1 MHELPPLEQRS
12 LRLDNGVQAT
22 LLYDPQACR
31 LALAAGVD
39 AGSLH
44 EPEAWPGLA
53 HFLEHCLF
61 LGSAGFAEV
70 GAFAGYVHGC
80 GGRYNARTLG
90 LHSQYYLEMPA
101 RELAPA
107 LERFCDLLVRPLL
120 LPERLLAER
129 EVLHAEYLARCQDG
143 DSQLL
148 GALACLLDPAHPLAH
163 FHAGARD
170 SLDPQSAAFL
180 AELRA
185 WHARHYRGEN
195 LRLLVCGPQSLGELE
210 AQVRAVAGALPGGA
224 RVPVPAWPS
233 PWPAGQ
239 GRLRLEL
246 EQPSRRRMS
255 LWWALEHVAARDEP
269 ALDLLR
275 QALQRS
281 DSGSLPGVLL
291 ARGLARS
298 ARLELHP
305 ADAGQ
310 ALLALHLELLA
321 DGCGREEEIAALC
334 RDWLAWLRDAPE
346 RIGAPVLAENRRISQ
361 AWDEY
366 ERAPLERAARWL
378 ERWQRQGGAVPAL
391 WPAPAANAVLGDWL
405 NPLAQ
410 PPLVLQCCRAALP
423 QGEFTPRFPVRRRV
437 MPLAGLPPV
446 QEVWQLAPV
455 NPFQAP
461 APQAAVGDWP
471 AEWRGTGAELLRPG
485 HAALLL
491 AWQAAESGVK
501 AQLGAELA
509 ELALAERWAT
519 LAGAARPFGFA
530 CRVTSRAEH
539 LHLCLSGPPAA
550 LPLVLECLLAALR
563 EGDAARWREAWR
575 RRRDAQGQQILL
587 RRLVAHPAART
598 RVPVVD
604 EDGLAQQ
611 LTTLDSAG
619 LAALVG
625 DYLAGAGLY
634 GWRMGEVPAAVLPLL
649 QGLGRPAAVPAPRQA
664 MGGEHELHLGI
675 AGSEQA
681 VLLRLLAPP
690 GEPRRAAAWR
700 LLAILW
706 PGVFHQ
712 ALRVEQGLGYALF
725 CRFVD
730 AEEGA
735 ELQFGVQSPHVPAAR
750 LQQAIREF
758 LVVQRQHLAG
768 LDAGRLAAVRRAA
781 REALDEGSRPAR
793 LQRAA
798 MAWLGGRPDDWP
810 QRLRAELGR
819 LQVGDLLAALAGADI
834 GRQWLLSS
842 RGDRPVRHSGRP
854 AAARR
859 DEFANGPGKGSGGFL
874 DNTANH

>member
-1 MHELPPLEQRS
+1 MHELPPLEQHS

-22 LLYDPQACR
+22 LLHDPQACR

-107 LERFCDLLVRPLL
+107 LERFCDLLARPLL

-148 GALACLLDPAHPLAH
+148 GALAGLFDPAHPLAH

-185 WHARHYRGEN
+185 WHARYYRGGN

-239 GRLRLEL
+239 GCRRMEL
-246 EQPSRRRMS
+246 EQPARRCMS

-269 ALDLLR
+269 ALERLR

-281 DSGSLPGVLL
+281 DAGSLPGVLL

-346 RIGAPVLAENRRISQ
+346 RIGDPALIESLRIGQ

-366 ERAPLERAARWL
+366 EQAPLERAALWL
-378 ERWQRQGGAVPAL
+378 ERWQRQGGSLPAL

-410 PPLVLQCCRAALP
+410 PPLVLQCCRNVLA
-423 QGEFTPRFPVRRRV
+423 QGECTPRFPVRYRLL
-437 MPLAGLPPV
+437 PQAGLPLV
-446 QEVWQLAPV
+446 QEAWQPAAV

-461 APQAAVGDWP
+461 ALPSAAGDWP
-471 AEWRGTGAELLRPG
+471 VEWRSTGAELLRPG

-491 AWQAAESGVK
+491 AWQAAESGVE
-501 AQLGAELA
+501 AQLAAELA

-519 LAGAARPFGFA
+519 LAGEARPFGFD
-530 CRVTSRAEH
+530 CRVTSRAQH

-587 RRLVAHPAART
+587 RRLLAHPAART
-598 RVPVVD
+598 RQPVD
-604 EDGLAQQ
+604 EDALARR
-611 LTTLDSAG
+611 LEALDEAG
-619 LAALVG
+619 LSARVAECLTAADLC
-625 DYLAGAGLY
+625 
-634 GWRMGEVPAAVLPLL
+634 GWRMGEVPSAVLPLL
-649 QGLGRPAAVPAPRQA
+649 RGLGRPAAVPAPRQA
-664 MGGEHELHLGI
+664 MSGEHELHLGI

-690 GEPRRAAAWR
+690 GEPRREAAWR

-706 PGVFHQ
+706 PGAFHQ

-750 LQQAIREF
+750 LQQTIREF

-798 MAWLGGRPDDWP
+798 MAWLGGRADDWS
-810 QRLRAELGR
+810 QRLCAELES

-834 GRQWLLSS
+834 GRQWLLS
-842 RGDRPVRHSGRP
+842 RREDRPVRHSGRP